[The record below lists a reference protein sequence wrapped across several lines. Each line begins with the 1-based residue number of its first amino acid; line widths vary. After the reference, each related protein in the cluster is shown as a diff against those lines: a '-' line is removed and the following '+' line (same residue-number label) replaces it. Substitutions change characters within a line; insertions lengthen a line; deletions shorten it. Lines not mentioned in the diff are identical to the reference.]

1 VGDVLVL
8 GSLMTD
14 LVARAPRMP
23 LPGESLLG
31 DDFGTFIGGKGCNQA
46 IAAARMGASVALIG
60 AVGADAF
67 GDAFFPLL
75 EREHVDARHVARL
88 AEAGTGVASILVLTE
103 LGQNTIVAT
112 PRANFALT
120 REMVAPAF
128 AGRATDGSDRAVFL
142 TQCETSLQSV
152 EAGLHL
158 ARAHGMRTI
167 LNAAPIPRAPI
178 AHLLLLADLLV
189 VNETEASALAGMP
202 VTSPD
207 DAPATAERLL
217 TLGPAEVVITLGA
230 QGCLWSRAEPVGP
243 PAPRHTL
250 LPAIAVK
257 QVDATAAG
265 DAFCGTLAAALA
277 EGTAMPQA
285 LRLAGA
291 AGALA
296 ATRMG
301 AVPSLPTADEVHALL
316 ARAGTL

>member
-1 VGDVLVL
+1 
-8 GSLMTD
+8 MTD

-60 AVGADAF
+60 AVGAEAF

-88 AEAGTGVASILVLTE
+88 TEAGTGVASILVLTE
-103 LGQNTIVAT
+103 LGQNAIVAT

-120 REMVAPAF
+120 PEMVAPAF
-128 AGRATDGSDRAVFL
+128 AGRATSSERTVFL
-142 TQCETSLQSV
+142 TQCETSLESV
-152 EAGLHL
+152 EAGLRL
-158 ARAHGMRTI
+158 ARTHGMRTI

-189 VNETEASALAGMP
+189 VNETEAGARAGRP

-207 DAPATAERLL
+207 DAPATAEHLL
-217 TLGPAEVVITLGA
+217 TLGPGEVVITLGA

-243 PAPRHTL
+243 TAPRHTL
-250 LPAIAVK
+250 MPAIAVK

-277 EGTAMPQA
+277 VGTAMPQA

-291 AGALA
+291 AGGGPPPPPGGGPPPPPPGEKE
-296 ATRMG
+296 G
-301 AVPSLPTADEVHALL
+301 APRGRAPPSPSPPAPP
-316 ARAGTL
+316 

>member
-1 VGDVLVL
+1 MGDVLVL

-75 EREHVDARHVARL
+75 EREQVDARHVARL

-103 LGQNTIVAT
+103 LGQNAIVAT

-128 AGRATDGSDRAVFL
+128 AGRATGGARAVFL
-142 TQCETSLQSV
+142 TQCETSLESV
-152 EAGLHL
+152 EAGLRL

-167 LNAAPIPRAPI
+167 LNAAPIPRSPI

-202 VTSPD
+202 VTSPA

-243 PAPRHTL
+243 TTPRHTL
-250 LPAIAVK
+250 MPAIAVK

-285 LRLAGA
+285 LRLAGV

-301 AVPSLPTADEVHALL
+301 AVPSLPTADEVRALL
-316 ARAGTL
+316 ERAGTF